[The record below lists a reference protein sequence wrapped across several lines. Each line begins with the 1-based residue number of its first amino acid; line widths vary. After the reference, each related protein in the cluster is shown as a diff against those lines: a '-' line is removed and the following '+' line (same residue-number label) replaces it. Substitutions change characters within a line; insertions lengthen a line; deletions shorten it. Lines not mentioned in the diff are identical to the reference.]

1 MAAILLLPTL
11 TLSVSMG
18 VFAIRILQFSTLL
31 GWFTP
36 TFLSSRKPDGQQK
49 TNLELYQMNW
59 SHNVK
64 DFYCRCI
71 SWNYISTLELWNSA
85 LVWKVKI
92 NTTRNLAV
100 NKNQIWRSTRWAGLI
115 MSQTSTVVYLLKLNL
130 WSQSLNPCL
139 GLLGLRGEKVAT
151 SNPTV
156 NKNQTWSCTRWV
168 DLITSH
174 SRTSTGLHLL
184 KLHLNSWNLNPCFGL
199 TGEKVT
205 TRNMQVIQK
214 GSTPV
219 VVHRPNPL

>member
-1 MAAILLLPTL
+1 MPEQVVVCELPCHSVAKDAACCSRLVSGLLESLKKKKDKKRKRKKDQKTRSMAAILLLPTL

-71 SWNYISTLELWNSA
+71 SWNHISTLELWNSA

-92 NTTRNLAV
+92 HTTRKMAV

-115 MSQTSTVVYLLKLNL
+115 TSQTSTVVYLLKLNL
-130 WSQSLNPCL
+130 WSQSPNPCL

-151 SNPTV
+151 SNLTV
-156 NKNQTWSCTRWV
+156 NKNQ
-168 DLITSH
+168 I
-174 SRTSTGLHLL
+174 
-184 KLHLNSWNLNPCFGL
+184 
-199 TGEKVT
+199 
-205 TRNMQVIQK
+205 
-214 GSTPV
+214 
-219 VVHRPNPL
+219 